1 MAGEVDNVPLGTVLA
16 EEHHP
21 VSRLDTGLR
30 QAAGRLPSFRG
41 ELRSGERDPAPPRA
55 GTHQR
60 SILWSS
66 TYHMF
71 EEIAQRLH
79 RYPPATC
86 VIRRARHPLLGM
98 ASRISRRGGMGPS
111 PVPTRLAPA
120 VSLQHLAI
128 GLVRGSAH
136 PVQVGDKRDRAGWVR
151 MTERIPTTPT
161 DCAARGT
168 GARREATGCNNRTG
182 RDPPAGC
189 RGGGSCRLAPRGR

>member
-1 MAGEVDNVPLGTVLA
+1 KQMAGEVDNVPLGTVLA

-30 QAAGRLPSFRG
+30 QAAGRLPSLRG
-41 ELRSGERDPAPPRA
+41 ELRSGERDPSPPRA
-55 GTHQR
+55 GAHQR

-111 PVPTRLAPA
+111 PRTNPTGAC
-120 VSLQHLAI
+120 
-128 GLVRGSAH
+128 G
-136 PVQVGDKRDRAGWVR
+136 
-151 MTERIPTTPT
+151 EF
-161 DCAARGT
+161 AASRYRVGT
-168 GARREATGCNNRTG
+168 GFGPPGPGRRSTLIEQGGCG
-182 RDPPAGC
+182 
-189 RGGGSCRLAPRGR
+189 